1 MASGAP
7 IVSVIIPTRNRADL
21 VCRAV
26 RSVQVQSVS
35 NIEIIVSIDGPDP
48 ETEAALAQIVD
59 QRLRVL
65 VAPESKGA
73 PAARN
78 RGFDAATG
86 EWIALL
92 DDDDEWMPTKLE
104 LQLAAAE
111 RSSFQFPIIAS
122 GLIARSPSADY
133 VWPREAPS
141 PSVPISEY
149 MMVRTGLF
157 SGDRVIQTSTVMARR
172 AHFVLTPYLVG
183 LKKHQD
189 WDWLLKA
196 LTVEGSGLEF
206 VPAPLAVWYIEENRP
221 GITASNDWRASR
233 EWALSVRELITDRAY
248 AAFLLL
254 YVGSMAARSGQ
265 TDSLW
270 PVLSEALRTKA
281 FAWRH
286 VAIYLSLWILP
297 PPTRQRLRRLVHGR
311 SVA

>member
-7 IVSVIIPTRNRADL
+7 TVSVIIPTRNRADL

-26 RSVQVQSVS
+26 RSVLVQSVS
-35 NIEIIVSIDGPDP
+35 SIEIIVSIDGPDP
-48 ETEAALAQIVD
+48 VTEAALAQIHD
-59 QRLRVL
+59 PRLRVI

-78 RGFDAATG
+78 RGFEAATG

-104 LQLAAAE
+104 RQLEIAA
-111 RSSFQFPIIAS
+111 RSSFALPIIAS
-122 GLIARSPSADY
+122 SLIARSPSADY
-133 VWPREAPS
+133 TWPREVPS
-141 PSVPISEY
+141 PAVPISEY

-172 AHFVLTPYLVG
+172 AHFTQVPYLVG

-196 LTVEGSGLEF
+196 LAIEGAGLEF
-206 VPAPLAVWYIEENRP
+206 VPEALTVWYIEENRP

-233 EWALSVRELITDRAY
+233 EWALSVRDLITDRAY

-254 YVGSMAARSGQ
+254 YVGSMAARTGQ
-265 TDSLW
+265 RDSLR
-270 PVLSEALRTKA
+270 PILSEALATKA

-286 VAIYLSLWILP
+286 IAIYLSLWIIP
-297 PPTRQRLRRLVHGR
+297 PSTRQRLRGLVHGR
-311 SVA
+311 AVT